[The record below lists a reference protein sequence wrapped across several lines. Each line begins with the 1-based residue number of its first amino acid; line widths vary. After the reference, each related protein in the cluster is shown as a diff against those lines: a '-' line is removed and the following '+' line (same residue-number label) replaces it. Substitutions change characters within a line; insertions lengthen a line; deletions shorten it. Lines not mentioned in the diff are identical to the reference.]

1 MPLLESHNPTFYL
14 LSLHIA
20 YDISQHINIKQLS
33 LPFIAKALTV
43 KKIEVEPY
51 KWLKELDET
60 VDQDGEI
67 FSLRALTEKLSV
79 QQGLNEQFSDLY
91 SAWQG
96 RTETSLRSA
105 VGRRFGKS

>member
-20 YDISQHINIKQLS
+20 HDMSQRINIKQLP
-33 LPFIAKALTV
+33 LLFIARALTV

-67 FSLRALTEKLSV
+67 FPLRALTEKLSV
-79 QQGLNEQFSDLY
+79 QQVSNEQFSDLY
-91 SAWQG
+91 SAWQSTV
-96 RTETSLRSA
+96 RQALTIYS
-105 VGRRFGKS
+105 